1 MREGFRYVNRTPG
14 LRTPLIM
21 MALIG
26 TLAYEFQVSLLLTAK
41 YTFHGDGGTYGLMT
55 SAMGVGAVVGG
66 LVTASRASVTASA
79 RSSPRARRSAYS
91 SWQWRWR
98 PTSPSHWLR
107 SL

>member
-1 MREGFRYVNRTPG
+1 MEFYPRCWRLGLRARCAKVRYVNRTPG

-66 LVTASRASVTASA
+66 LVTASRASRAQHAHLHERRVR
-79 RSSPRARRSAYS
+79 RSS
-91 SWQWRWR
+91 WR
-98 PTSPSHWLR
+98 
-107 SL
+107 